1 MQQEISSDYIAR
13 TRAVSGC
20 FSMFILMFGLTF
32 VPLFFAE
39 SALLQAQGLLFP
51 LLFAAEFVVLVPL
64 YYFFFSKRAGLGKG
78 TFNVTW
84 FGILFVALLL
94 VQFAGPW
101 LLGIRQN
108 EEWVTTQVSL
118 RSYALWLSSLSL
130 IFIAPVYEE
139 MIFRGCLFNAFQY
152 WFKDKTWLTSAVV
165 SAIFALMHTQYVD
178 FRTLLLLFIVSLV
191 LIYARIKSNGILMP
205 IMLHILMNGTVVG
218 MQIAAQEFV
227 PST

>member
-1 MQQEISSDYIAR
+1 M
-13 TRAVSGC
+13 
-20 FSMFILMFGLTF
+20 
-32 VPLFFAE
+32 
-39 SALLQAQGLLFP
+39 
-51 LLFAAEFVVLVPL
+51 LVPL

-108 EEWVTTQVSL
+108 EEWVITQVSL

-152 WFKDKTWLTSAVV
+152 WFKDKTWLTSVVV

-218 MQIAAQEFV
+218 MQIAAQAFV

>member
-1 MQQEISSDYIAR
+1 M
-13 TRAVSGC
+13 
-20 FSMFILMFGLTF
+20 
-32 VPLFFAE
+32 
-39 SALLQAQGLLFP
+39 
-51 LLFAAEFVVLVPL
+51 
-64 YYFFFSKRAGLGKG
+64 
-78 TFNVTW
+78 
-84 FGILFVALLL
+84 
-94 VQFAGPW
+94 
-101 LLGIRQN
+101 
-108 EEWVTTQVSL
+108 
-118 RSYALWLSSLSL
+118 SL

-152 WFKDKTWLTSAVV
+152 WFKDKTRLTSAVV

-218 MQIAAQEFV
+218 MQIAAQAFV